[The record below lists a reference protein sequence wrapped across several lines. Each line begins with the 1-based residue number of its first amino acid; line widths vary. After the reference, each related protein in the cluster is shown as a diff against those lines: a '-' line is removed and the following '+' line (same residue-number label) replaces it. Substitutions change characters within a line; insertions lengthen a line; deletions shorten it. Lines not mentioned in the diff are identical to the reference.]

1 MLDPAVTIAQLI
13 VTIERKLLLR
23 ISPSPPLLGPAW
35 ARETPT
41 LRAFSFA
48 SITPTERAE
57 LCWIGHSLAID
68 LG

>member
-35 ARETPT
+35 ARESANTQSF
-41 LRAFSFA
+41 LVRKYNADRA
-48 SITPTERAE
+48 
-57 LCWIGHSLAID
+57 G
-68 LG
+68 